1 MKKIYKLIKPWLL
14 PFGIALLLLLCN
26 IIIRTLEPK
35 LLQATIEVLQYGKIN
50 TSDRFLSAIQSIISI
65 FDIQKIEH
73 KILAL
78 GILFILISILRS
90 GFGLLSKSI
99 SIKASEQA
107 MYKLRTDLFY
117 HIQRLPVGTFE
128 KINKGELIQRSSGDM
143 ETIKNFLSNQS
154 VELFRLIVTA
164 SFAII
169 MLFIIHWKFALL
181 SLVLSPIIL
190 TISILFFKYESKV
203 WEAHEEE
210 ADKLTNIVQEN
221 LNGLKTIQAYW
232 KQDFEIKKFEAQN
245 KRKYKAGMKNA
256 LLHTFYWPTMDFLSL
271 TQTLFIICIGGYF
284 VYIGEMRVSELA
296 TCYSYAGMISWPLKM
311 IGRVLGQMGM
321 AFVAVDRIDEILN
334 LPKEVLKGKKD
345 IDIHQSIYFENIDFT
360 YPNDQKMI
368 LNQIHFEVKKGE
380 KIALMGKSG
389 VGKTTLM
396 KLLLRLY
403 EPSQGQIRI
412 GETPLYEIHQ
422 QYLRS
427 KIGFVTQQPYLFSMD
442 IKNNLQYANE
452 NREEAEL
459 RHLLQISGFKNIIEI
474 FPDELNTAVGEKGV
488 SLSGGQKQRLSLART
503 LTKPCDILILD
514 DFTSALDKNTEKIV
528 MSNILELLNDKTCF
542 FITHRLETMK
552 HADKVIVISENGMI
566 ETIGSPEEVKL
577 KSNYIKSIL

>member
-1 MKKIYKLIKPWLL
+1 M
-14 PFGIALLLLLCN
+14 PFGIALLLLLFN

-35 LLQATIEVLQYGKIN
+35 ILQATIEVLQYGKIN
-50 TSDRFLSAIQSIISI
+50 ASDRFLSTIQQLLSALNTATIQS
-65 FDIQKIEH
+65 

-78 GILFILISILRS
+78 GLIFICLAAMRS
-90 GFGLLSKSI
+90 TLGLLSKSI

-117 HIQRLPVGTFE
+117 HIQRLPVGAFE

-154 VELFRLIVTA
+154 VELFRLVVTA
-164 SFAII
+164 SFAIT

-190 TISILFFKYESKV
+190 AISIFFFKYESKV

-232 KQDFEIKKFEAQN
+232 KQDFEINKFEIQN
-245 KRKYKAGMKNA
+245 KRKYQAGMKNA

-271 TQTLFIICIGGYF
+271 TQTLLIICIGGYF
-284 VYIGEMRVSELA
+284 VYIGDMRVSELA

-321 AFVAVDRIDEILN
+321 AFVAVDRIEEIFKE
-334 LPKEVLKGKKD
+334 PKEVLQGKKD
-345 IDIHQSIYFENIDFT
+345 VSIHEALHFKAIDFT
-360 YPNDQKMI
+360 YPNDSKSI
-368 LNQIHFEVKKGE
+368 LHQITFEVKKGE
-380 KIALMGKSG
+380 KIALMGTSGSGKS
-389 VGKTTLM
+389 TLM

-403 EPSQGQIRI
+403 EPTQGEIKM
-412 GETPLYEIHQ
+412 GNTPLKDIHP

-442 IKNNLQYANE
+442 IKNNLRYANE
-452 NREEAEL
+452 NREETEL
-459 RHLLQISGFKNIIEI
+459 RELLHISGFRNIIEI
-474 FPDELNTAVGEKGV
+474 FPDELETEVGEKGV

-503 LTKPCDILILD
+503 LTKDCDILILD
-514 DFTSALDKNTEKIV
+514 DFTSALDKNTEKWV
-528 MSNILELLNDKTCF
+528 MANILKLLKDKTCF
-542 FITHRLETMK
+542 FITHRLETMHK
-552 HADKVIVISENGMI
+552 ADKVIVISEAGMI
-566 ETIGSPEEVKL
+566 ETIGTPEEVIAT
-577 KSNYIKSIL
+577 SSYIKSIL

>member
-26 IIIRTLEPK
+26 IIIRTIEPK

-50 TSDRFLSAIQSIISI
+50 ASDRFLSTIQQLLSVLNTATIQS
-65 FDIQKIEH
+65 

-78 GILFILISILRS
+78 GLIFICLAAMRS
-90 GFGLLSKSI
+90 TLGLLSKSI

-107 MYKLRTDLFY
+107 MYKLRTDLFH
-117 HIQRLPVGTFE
+117 HIQRLPVGAFE

-169 MLFIIHWKFALL
+169 MLFVIHWKFALL

-232 KQDFEIKKFEAQN
+232 KQDFEIKKFEVQN
-245 KRKYKAGMKNA
+245 QRKYQAGMKNA

-284 VYIGEMRVSELA
+284 VYMGEMRVSELA

-321 AFVAVDRIDEILN
+321 AFVAVDRIEEIFIEPKEIL
-334 LPKEVLKGKKD
+334 KGRKD
-345 IDIHQSIYFENIDFT
+345 VSIHETIYFENIDFT
-360 YPNDQKMI
+360 YSKDSKMI
-368 LNQIHFEVKKGE
+368 LNQIHFDVQQGE
-380 KIALMGKSG
+380 KIALMGTSGSGKS
-389 VGKTTLM
+389 TLM

-403 EPSQGQIRI
+403 EPTKGRIRI
-412 GETPLYEIHQ
+412 GETPLEDIHQ

-442 IKNNLQYANE
+442 IKNNLRYANE
-452 NREEAEL
+452 SRDESEL
-459 RHLLQISGFKNIIEI
+459 RHLLHVSGFRNIIEI
-474 FPDELNTAVGEKGV
+474 FPDELETEVGEKGV

-514 DFTSALDKNTEKIV
+514 DFTSALDKNTEKWV
-528 MSNILELLNDKTCF
+528 MANILELLKDKTCF
-542 FITHRLETMK
+542 FITHRLETMY
-552 HADKVIVISENGMI
+552 HADKVVVISENGTI
-566 ETIGSPEEVKL
+566 ETFGTPQEVVS
-577 KSNYIKSIL
+577 KSDYIKSIL

>member
-1 MKKIYKLIKPWLL
+1 MKKIYKLIKPWLI
-14 PFGIALLLLLCN
+14 PFGIALLLLLFN

-50 TSDRFLSAIQSIISI
+50 TSDRFLSAIQSLISN

-117 HIQRLPVGTFE
+117 HIQRLPVGAFE

-334 LPKEVLKGKKD
+334 LPKEVLKGRKD

-459 RHLLQISGFKNIIEI
+459 RHLLQISGFRNIIEI

-542 FITHRLETMK
+542 FITHRLETMH

-577 KSNYIKSIL
+577 NSNYIKSIL

>member
-1 MKKIYKLIKPWLL
+1 MNKLYKLIKPWLL
-14 PFGIALLLLLCN
+14 PFGIALLLLLFN

-35 LLQATIEVLQYGKIN
+35 ILQATIEILQYGKIN
-50 TSDRFLSAIQSIISI
+50 ASDRFLFTINNILLIIDSTTIQS
-65 FDIQKIEH
+65 
-73 KILAL
+73 KILLL
-78 GILFILISILRS
+78 GLLFICLAAMRS
-90 GFGLLSKSI
+90 SLGLLSKSI
-99 SIKASEQA
+99 SINASEQA

-117 HIQRLPVGTFE
+117 HIQRLPVGAFE

-181 SLVLSPIIL
+181 SLMLSPIIL
-190 TISILFFKYESKV
+190 TISIFFFKYESKV

-232 KQDFEIKKFEAQN
+232 KQDFEIKKFEIQN
-245 KRKYKAGMKNA
+245 KRKYQAGMKNA

-271 TQTLFIICIGGYF
+271 TQTILIICIGGYY
-284 VYIGEMRVSELA
+284 VYVGDMRISELA

-321 AFVAVDRIDEILN
+321 AFVAIDRIQEILN
-334 LPKEVLKGKKD
+334 EPKEILKGRKD
-345 IDIHQSIYFENIDFT
+345 VSIHDTIYFDNIDFI
-360 YPNDQKMI
+360 YPNDNKVI
-368 LNQIHFEVKKGE
+368 LNKIHFEVKQGE
-380 KIALMGKSG
+380 KIALMGTSG
-389 VGKTTLM
+389 SGKTTLM
-396 KLLLRLY
+396 KLLLRLH
-403 EPSQGQIRI
+403 EPSNGQIRI
-412 GETPLYEIHQ
+412 GETSLVNIHQ

-442 IKNNLQYANE
+442 IKNNLRYANE
-452 NREEAEL
+452 NRKETEL
-459 RHLLQISGFKNIIEI
+459 RELLHISGFRNITEI
-474 FPDELNTAVGEKGV
+474 FPNELDTEVGEKGV

-503 LTKPCDILILD
+503 LTQPCDILILD
-514 DFTSALDKNTEKIV
+514 DFTSALDKKTEKWV
-528 MSNILELLNDKTCF
+528 MANILKLLNDKTCF
-542 FITHRLETMK
+542 FITHRLETMY
-552 HADKVIVISENGMI
+552 HADKVVVISENGSI
-566 ETIGSPEEVKL
+566 ETIGTPNEVI
-577 KSNYIKSIL
+577 SNSLYIKSIL

>member
-1 MKKIYKLIKPWLL
+1 
-14 PFGIALLLLLCN
+14 
-26 IIIRTLEPK
+26 
-35 LLQATIEVLQYGKIN
+35 LQATIEVLQYGKIN
-50 TSDRFLSAIQSIISI
+50 ASDRFLSTIQQLLSVLNTATIQS
-65 FDIQKIEH
+65 

-78 GILFILISILRS
+78 GLIFICLAAMRS
-90 GFGLLSKSI
+90 TLGLLSKSI

-107 MYKLRTDLFY
+107 MYKLRTDLFH
-117 HIQRLPVGTFE
+117 HIQRLPVGAFE

-169 MLFIIHWKFALL
+169 MLFVIHWKFALL

-203 WEAHEEE
+203 WEEHEEE

-232 KQDFEIKKFEAQN
+232 KQDFEIKKFEVQN
-245 KRKYKAGMKNA
+245 QRKYQAGMKNA

-284 VYIGEMRVSELA
+284 VYMGEMRVSELA

-321 AFVAVDRIDEILN
+321 AFVAVDRIEEIFIEPKEIL
-334 LPKEVLKGKKD
+334 KGRKD
-345 IDIHQSIYFENIDFT
+345 VSIHETIYFENIDFT
-360 YPNDQKMI
+360 YSKDSKMI
-368 LNQIHFEVKKGE
+368 LNQIHFDVQQGE
-380 KIALMGKSG
+380 KIALMGTSGSGKS
-389 VGKTTLM
+389 TLM

-403 EPSQGQIRI
+403 EPTKGRIRI
-412 GETPLYEIHQ
+412 GETPLEDIHQ

-442 IKNNLQYANE
+442 IKNNLRYANE
-452 NREEAEL
+452 SRDESEL
-459 RHLLQISGFKNIIEI
+459 RHLLHVSGFRNIIEI
-474 FPDELNTAVGEKGV
+474 FPDELETEVGEKGV

-514 DFTSALDKNTEKIV
+514 DFTSALDKNTEKWV
-528 MSNILELLNDKTCF
+528 MANILELLKDKTCF
-542 FITHRLETMK
+542 FITHRLETMY
-552 HADKVIVISENGMI
+552 HADKVVVISENGTI
-566 ETIGSPEEVKL
+566 ETIGTPQEVVS
-577 KSNYIKSIL
+577 KSDYIKSIL

>member
-26 IIIRTLEPK
+26 IIIRALEPK

-50 TSDRFLSAIQSIISI
+50 ASDRFLSTIQKLLSVLNTATIQS
-65 FDIQKIEH
+65 

-78 GILFILISILRS
+78 GLIFICLAAMRS
-90 GFGLLSKSI
+90 TLGLLSKSI

-107 MYKLRTDLFY
+107 MYKLRTDLFH
-117 HIQRLPVGTFE
+117 HIQRLPVGAFE

-154 VELFRLIVTA
+154 VELFRLVVTA
-164 SFAII
+164 SFAIT
-169 MLFIIHWKFALL
+169 MLFVIHWKFALL
-181 SLVLSPIIL
+181 SLVLSPLIL
-190 TISILFFKYESKV
+190 AISIFFFKYESKV

-232 KQDFEIKKFEAQN
+232 KQDFEIKKFEVQN
-245 KRKYKAGMKNA
+245 QRKYQAGMKNA

-271 TQTLFIICIGGYF
+271 TQTLFIICVGGYF
-284 VYIGEMRVSELA
+284 VYMGEMRVSELA

-321 AFVAVDRIDEILN
+321 AFVAVDRIEEIFKE
-334 LPKEVLKGKKD
+334 PKEVLKGKKD
-345 IDIHQSIYFENIDFT
+345 ISIHEALRFEAIDFT
-360 YPNDQKMI
+360 YPNDSKPI
-368 LNQIHFEVKKGE
+368 LHQITFDVKKGE
-380 KIALMGKSG
+380 KIALMGTSGSGKS
-389 VGKTTLM
+389 TLM

-403 EPSQGQIRI
+403 EPTKGQIRI
-412 GETPLYEIHQ
+412 GETPLEDIHQ

-442 IKNNLQYANE
+442 IKNNLRYANE
-452 NREEAEL
+452 NREETEL
-459 RHLLQISGFKNIIEI
+459 RELLHISGFKNIIEI
-474 FPDELNTAVGEKGV
+474 FPDELETEVGEKGV

-503 LTKPCDILILD
+503 LTKDCDILILD
-514 DFTSALDKNTEKIV
+514 DFTSALDKNTEKWV
-528 MSNILELLNDKTCF
+528 MANILELLNDKTCF
-542 FITHRLETMK
+542 FITHRLETMH
-552 HADKVIVISENGMI
+552 HADKVIVISESGKI
-566 ETIGSPEEVKL
+566 ETIGTPEEVIAN
-577 KSNYIKSIL
+577 SSYIKSIL

>member
-50 TSDRFLSAIQSIISI
+50 ASDRFLSTIQQLLSVLNTATIQS
-65 FDIQKIEH
+65 

-78 GILFILISILRS
+78 GLIFICLAAMRS
-90 GFGLLSKSI
+90 TLGLLSKSI

-107 MYKLRTDLFY
+107 MYKLRTDLFH
-117 HIQRLPVGTFE
+117 HIQRLPVGAFE

-169 MLFIIHWKFALL
+169 MLFVIHWKFALL

-232 KQDFEIKKFEAQN
+232 KQDFEIKKFEVQN
-245 KRKYKAGMKNA
+245 QRKYQAGMKNA

-284 VYIGEMRVSELA
+284 VYMGEMRVSELA

-321 AFVAVDRIDEILN
+321 AFVAVDRIEEIFIEPKEIL
-334 LPKEVLKGKKD
+334 KGRKD
-345 IDIHQSIYFENIDFT
+345 VSIHETIYFENIDFT
-360 YPNDQKMI
+360 YSKDSKMI
-368 LNQIHFEVKKGE
+368 LNQIHFDVQQGE
-380 KIALMGKSG
+380 KIALMGTSGSGKS
-389 VGKTTLM
+389 TLM

-403 EPSQGQIRI
+403 EPTKGRIRI
-412 GETPLYEIHQ
+412 GETPLEDIHQ

-442 IKNNLQYANE
+442 IKNNLRYANE
-452 NREEAEL
+452 SRDESEL
-459 RHLLQISGFKNIIEI
+459 RHLLHVSGFRNIIEI
-474 FPDELNTAVGEKGV
+474 FPDELETEVGEKGV

-514 DFTSALDKNTEKIV
+514 DFTSALDKNTEKWV
-528 MSNILELLNDKTCF
+528 MANILELLKDKTCF
-542 FITHRLETMK
+542 FITHRLETMY
-552 HADKVIVISENGMI
+552 HADKVVVISENGTI
-566 ETIGSPEEVKL
+566 ETFGTPQEVVS
-577 KSNYIKSIL
+577 KSDYIKSIL

>member
-1 MKKIYKLIKPWLL
+1 M
-14 PFGIALLLLLCN
+14 PFGIALLLLLFN

-35 LLQATIEVLQYGKIN
+35 ILQATIEVLQYGKIN
-50 TSDRFLSAIQSIISI
+50 ASDRFLTT
-65 FDIQKIEH
+65 IQKLLSALNTASIES

-78 GILFILISILRS
+78 GLIFIFLAAMRS
-90 GFGLLSKSI
+90 TLGLLSKSI

-117 HIQRLPVGTFE
+117 HIQRLPVGAFE

-164 SFAII
+164 SFAIT
-169 MLFIIHWKFALL
+169 MLFIIHWKFALM

-190 TISILFFKYESKV
+190 AISIFFFKYESKV

-232 KQDFEIKKFEAQN
+232 KQNFEIQKFEIQN
-245 KRKYKAGMKNA
+245 KRKYQAGMKNA

-271 TQTLFIICIGGYF
+271 TQTLLIICIGGYF
-284 VYIGEMRVSELA
+284 VYIGDMRVSELA

-321 AFVAVDRIDEILN
+321 AFVAVDRIEEIFKE
-334 LPKEVLKGKKD
+334 PKEVLQGKKD
-345 IDIHQSIYFENIDFT
+345 VSIHEALRFESIDFT
-360 YPNDQKMI
+360 YPNDSKPI
-368 LNQIHFEVKKGE
+368 LHQITFDVKKGE
-380 KIALMGKSG
+380 KIALMGTSGSGKS
-389 VGKTTLM
+389 TLM

-403 EPSQGQIRI
+403 EPIQGQIKI
-412 GETPLYEIHQ
+412 GNTPLKDIHP
-422 QYLRS
+422 QYLRN

-442 IKNNLQYANE
+442 IKNNLRYANE
-452 NREEAEL
+452 NREETEL
-459 RHLLQISGFKNIIEI
+459 RELLHISGFRNIIEI
-474 FPDELNTAVGEKGV
+474 FPNELETEVGEKGV

-503 LTKPCDILILD
+503 LTKDCDILILD
-514 DFTSALDKNTEKIV
+514 DFTSALDKNTEKWV
-528 MSNILELLNDKTCF
+528 MANILELLNDKTCF
-542 FITHRLETMK
+542 FITHRLETMYK
-552 HADKVIVISENGMI
+552 ADKVIVISEAGMI
-566 ETIGSPEEVKL
+566 ETIGTPEEVIAN
-577 KSNYIKSIL
+577 SSYIKSIL

>member
-1 MKKIYKLIKPWLL
+1 M
-14 PFGIALLLLLCN
+14 PFGIALLLLLFN

-35 LLQATIEVLQYGKIN
+35 ILQATIEVLQYGKIN
-50 TSDRFLSAIQSIISI
+50 ASDRFLSTILQLLSALNTATIQS
-65 FDIQKIEH
+65 

-78 GILFILISILRS
+78 GLIFVCLAAMRS
-90 GFGLLSKSI
+90 TLGLLSKSI

-117 HIQRLPVGTFE
+117 HIQRLPVGAFE

-154 VELFRLIVTA
+154 VELFRLVVTA
-164 SFAII
+164 SFAIT

-190 TISILFFKYESKV
+190 AISIFFFKYESKV

-232 KQDFEIKKFEAQN
+232 KQDFEINKFEIQN
-245 KRKYKAGMKNA
+245 KRKYQAGMKNA

-271 TQTLFIICIGGYF
+271 TQTLLIICIGGYF
-284 VYIGEMRVSELA
+284 VYIDDMRVSELA

-321 AFVAVDRIDEILN
+321 AFVAVDRIEEIFKE
-334 LPKEVLKGKKD
+334 PKEVLQGKKD
-345 IDIHQSIYFENIDFT
+345 VSIHEALRFEAIDFT
-360 YPNDQKMI
+360 YPNDSKPI
-368 LNQIHFEVKKGE
+368 LHQITFDVKKGE
-380 KIALMGKSG
+380 KIALMGTSGSGKS
-389 VGKTTLM
+389 TLM

-403 EPSQGQIRI
+403 EPTQGEIKI
-412 GETPLYEIHQ
+412 GNTPLKDIHP

-442 IKNNLQYANE
+442 IKNNLRYANE
-452 NREEAEL
+452 NREETEL
-459 RHLLQISGFKNIIEI
+459 RELLHISGFRNIIEI
-474 FPDELNTAVGEKGV
+474 FPDELETEVGEKGV

-503 LTKPCDILILD
+503 LTKDCDILILD
-514 DFTSALDKNTEKIV
+514 DFTSALDKNTEKWV
-528 MSNILELLNDKTCF
+528 MANILELLNDKTCF
-542 FITHRLETMK
+542 FITHRLETMHK
-552 HADKVIVISENGMI
+552 ADKVIVISEAGMI
-566 ETIGSPEEVKL
+566 ETIGTPEEVIAN
-577 KSNYIKSIL
+577 SSYIKSIL

>member
-1 MKKIYKLIKPWLL
+1 
-14 PFGIALLLLLCN
+14 
-26 IIIRTLEPK
+26 LEPK
-35 LLQATIEVLQYGKIN
+35 ILQATIEILQYGKIN
-50 TSDRFLSAIQSIISI
+50 ASDRFLSTIQQLLSVLNTATIQS
-65 FDIQKIEH
+65 

-78 GILFILISILRS
+78 GLIFICLAAMRS
-90 GFGLLSKSI
+90 TLGLLSKSI

-107 MYKLRTDLFY
+107 MYKLRTDLFH
-117 HIQRLPVGTFE
+117 HIQRLPVGAFE

-169 MLFIIHWKFALL
+169 MLFVIHWKFALL

-203 WEAHEEE
+203 WEEHEEE

-232 KQDFEIKKFEAQN
+232 KQDFEIKKFEVQN
-245 KRKYKAGMKNA
+245 QRKYQAGMKNA

-284 VYIGEMRVSELA
+284 VYMGEMRVSELA

-321 AFVAVDRIDEILN
+321 AFVAVDRIEEIFIEPKEIL
-334 LPKEVLKGKKD
+334 KGRKD
-345 IDIHQSIYFENIDFT
+345 VSIHETIYFENIDFT
-360 YPNDQKMI
+360 YSKDSKMI
-368 LNQIHFEVKKGE
+368 LNQIHFDVQQGE
-380 KIALMGKSG
+380 KIALMGTSGSGKS
-389 VGKTTLM
+389 TLM

-403 EPSQGQIRI
+403 EPTKGRIRI
-412 GETPLYEIHQ
+412 GETPLEDIHQ

-442 IKNNLQYANE
+442 IKNNLRYANE
-452 NREEAEL
+452 SRDESEL
-459 RHLLQISGFKNIIEI
+459 RHLLHVSGFRNIIEI
-474 FPDELNTAVGEKGV
+474 FPDELETEVGEKGV

-514 DFTSALDKNTEKIV
+514 DFTSALDKNTEKWV
-528 MSNILELLNDKTCF
+528 MANILELLKDKTCF
-542 FITHRLETMK
+542 FITHRLETMY
-552 HADKVIVISENGMI
+552 HADKVVVISENGTI
-566 ETIGSPEEVKL
+566 ETFGTPQEVVS
-577 KSNYIKSIL
+577 KSDYIKSIL

>member
-1 MKKIYKLIKPWLL
+1 M
-14 PFGIALLLLLCN
+14 PFGIALLLLLFN

-35 LLQATIEVLQYGKIN
+35 ILQATIEVLQYGKIN
-50 TSDRFLSAIQSIISI
+50 ASDRFLSTIQQLLSALNTASIQS
-65 FDIQKIEH
+65 

-78 GILFILISILRS
+78 GLIFVCLAAMRS
-90 GFGLLSKSI
+90 TLGLLSKSI

-117 HIQRLPVGTFE
+117 HIQRLPVGAFE

-154 VELFRLIVTA
+154 VELFRLVVTA
-164 SFAII
+164 SFAIT

-190 TISILFFKYESKV
+190 AISIFFFKYESKV

-232 KQDFEIKKFEAQN
+232 KQDFEINKFEVQN
-245 KRKYKAGMKNA
+245 KRKYQAGMKNA

-271 TQTLFIICIGGYF
+271 TQTLLIICIGGYF
-284 VYIGEMRVSELA
+284 VYIGDMRVSELA

-321 AFVAVDRIDEILN
+321 AFVAVDRIEEIFKE
-334 LPKEVLKGKKD
+334 PKEVLQGKKD
-345 IDIHQSIYFENIDFT
+345 VSIHEALRFEAIDFT
-360 YPNDQKMI
+360 YPNDSKPI
-368 LNQIHFEVKKGE
+368 LHQITFDVNKGE
-380 KIALMGKSG
+380 KIALMGTSGSGKS
-389 VGKTTLM
+389 TLM

-403 EPSQGQIRI
+403 EPTQGEIKI
-412 GETPLYEIHQ
+412 GNTPLKDIHP

-442 IKNNLQYANE
+442 IKNNLRYANE
-452 NREEAEL
+452 NREETEL
-459 RHLLQISGFKNIIEI
+459 RELLHISGFRNIIEI
-474 FPDELNTAVGEKGV
+474 FPDELETEVGEKGV

-503 LTKPCDILILD
+503 LTKDCDILILD
-514 DFTSALDKNTEKIV
+514 DFTSALDKNTEKWV
-528 MSNILELLNDKTCF
+528 MANILELLNDKTCF
-542 FITHRLETMK
+542 FITHRLETMHK
-552 HADKVIVISENGMI
+552 ADKVIVISEAGMI
-566 ETIGSPEEVKL
+566 ETIGTPEEVIAN
-577 KSNYIKSIL
+577 SSYIKSIL